1 MMRSRVNKQQGEQIM
16 RKFTKFATTGLLL
29 LSLVVSLLSFPV
41 EVQAL
46 SYSTSSN
53 SGTRDQVCTSLSGT
67 GAASY
72 YTGSYTYATLSG
84 QSQSALLQSLRKLM
98 TDTHK
103 RSSSYGDCRDMATQT
118 DCENGNGKIVTLYT
132 SYTADYSEYN
142 GGNGWNR
149 EHVWPKSLGGFE
161 TSGPGADLH
170 HIRPSENRTNSD
182 RGNLKYGNVSGGS
195 ASNGNLSG
203 TLGGYK
209 GSYYEPLDNVK
220 GDVARICLYVYVR
233 YGGSWSKCSSITNVF
248 QSVDVL
254 LEWMAIDP
262 VDTWEMGRNE
272 VVAAYQGNRN
282 VFIDYPELAWTL
294 FGRQAPKNMSTPSG
308 NAASGNTG
316 SGNSGNSGNTG
327 NSGNSGNSGTT
338 KPTACTHTTTEL
350 RNVKQATCQEEGY
363 SGDTHCTKC
372 GKKLASGK
380 ATAKTGH
387 TETLANQKEATC
399 AEAGYTGDT
408 VCSVCNVTL
417 ETGKEIPKSHSH
429 TFGDWA
435 TTKQPTATEAG
446 EKTRTCEVCGFQ
458 HKDVLYPIG
467 GSSEPYEPETP
478 SIWIWVGI
486 GAAGCAIVVAVTVI
500 LLKKKK
506 K

>member
-1 MMRSRVNKQQGEQIM
+1 M

-98 TDTHK
+98 TDTHTK
-103 RSSSYGDCRDMATQT
+103 TSSYPDCRDMATKT
-118 DCENGNGKIVTLYT
+118 DCENGNGKVTLIYT
-132 SYTADYSEYN
+132 SYSATMNEY
-142 GGNGWNR
+142 NGWNR
-149 EHVWPKSLGGFE
+149 EHVWPKNLGGFN

-170 HIRPSENRTNSD
+170 HIRPSDASVNST
-182 RGNLKYGNVSGGS
+182 RGNKKYGYANGGTEKYGSNPASGC
-195 ASNGNLSG
+195 
-203 TLGGYK
+203 LGGYYN
-209 GSYYEPLDNVK
+209 STYFEPLDNVK
-220 GDVARICLYVYVR
+220 GDVARICLYVHVR
-233 YGGSWSKCSSITNVF
+233 YGGEWSQCSKITNVF

-316 SGNSGNSGNTG
+316 SGNSGNSGNTSNSG
-327 NSGNSGNSGTT
+327 NSGNTGNSGNSGTT

-387 TETLANQKEATC
+387 TETLANQKDATC